1 MKCFFY
7 IFVLISA
14 LLAPFRENRAQDLS
28 ESASL
33 RSSESSVADTP
44 FTDFQ
49 QSVYQKF
56 QQAKKLNPNEFSVI
70 DYPQNMS
77 VYTLLTLMEQDA
89 GLLTGSKGLGSKQ
102 EFDFGYAQLVSCV
115 GNLNH
120 QSRLITAFLVRL
132 KPDYTLQR
140 PAIPATQ
147 SPLWKSEQ
155 IFYPLRPEDNGKP
168 ATTYQGI
175 VLFPMIYSL
184 TDSNQPFRLEKEIP
198 LTVCR
203 NHLCTTQTRTY
214 KLDINPGEG
223 YQTDV
228 CPAIMHHYYATPK
241 PLPDS
246 FQYKLHQNEE
256 GALQLIL
263 KFPKPVSDFLLQPI
277 APADLKIRKQYINQT
292 TADIILDSPTPLSSN
307 ETVHFYLL
315 SELGIYSIEAQP
327 DNLPFEAELSAPK
340 WGDWIL
346 CGIWFFLFSPFY
358 LLFWSLRPQKQTE
371 LTQTFAFVSFN
382 LILFTG
388 IACALLFYGVQ
399 VQSFFAHPLILTIQC
414 VLLLYLLIKPFI
426 SLRGLTLLMLLMP
439 YPFLYTVSARFP
451 HGEFL
456 SAFLLS
462 LWWAFCAFTPFWLT
476 YRHIT
481 LFQSFGSALQPVRKI
496 IRLPLVLM
504 TCYTLVATMLAFF
517 PMHNS
522 FSEQEFKTALA
533 ENKSVFITLDNPP
546 CPSCALNRL
555 TTHLLYPTN
564 TLIQQGNLIMMN
576 LNQQSSQAKDFLK
589 KLNIN
594 TAESFFLLYGPNK
607 PYGLQLNAH
616 YIQPEEWLNLLE
628 TVGAISPEPAIQIT
642 DTPTDDVT
650 VNPEKIKELLLELKK
665 EQRKE
670 NPPQI
675 KEKNL

>member
-1 MKCFFY
+1 MKRFFY

-14 LLAPFRENRAQDLS
+14 LLAPFRENRAQEIS
-28 ESASL
+28 ESTPVRLA
-33 RSSESSVADTP
+33 ESAVANTP
-44 FTDFQ
+44 FADFQ

-56 QQAKKLNPNEFSVI
+56 QQAKQLNPNEFSVI

-89 GLLTGSKGLGSKQ
+89 GLLTGSKGLGPKQ

-120 QSRLITAFLVRL
+120 QSRLMTAFLVRL
-132 KPDYTLQR
+132 NSDYTLQR
-140 PAIPATQ
+140 PTIPATQ
-147 SPLWKSEQ
+147 SPLWESEQ

-184 TDSNQPFRLEKEIP
+184 TDPNQPFRLEKEIP
-198 LTVCR
+198 LTVCH

-214 KLDINPGEG
+214 KLDIEPGKG

-246 FQYKLHQNEE
+246 FQYRFHQNEE

-263 KFPKPVSDFLLQPI
+263 NFPEPVSDFLLQPI
-277 APADLKIRKQYINQT
+277 VPADLKIRKQFINQT
-292 TADIILDSPTPLSSN
+292 TADIILDSSTPLPPN
-307 ETVHFYLL
+307 TTVRFYLL

-327 DNLPFEAELSAPK
+327 DNHPFEAELSAPK

-346 CGIWFFLFSPFY
+346 GGIWFFLFSPFY

-382 LILFTG
+382 LILFAG
-388 IACALLFYGVQ
+388 ITCALLFYGVQ

-414 VLLLYLLIKPFI
+414 ILLLYLLVKPFI

-439 YPFLYTVSARFP
+439 YPFLYAVSARFP
-451 HGEFL
+451 QGEFL

-476 YRHIT
+476 YRHIK
-481 LFQSFGSALQPVRKI
+481 LFQSFGEALQPVRKI

-504 TCYTLVATMLAFF
+504 TIYMIIATLLSFF
-517 PMHNS
+517 PLQNS
-522 FSEQEFKTALA
+522 FSEQELKTALA

-546 CPSCALNRL
+546 CLSCALNRL
-555 TTHLLYPTN
+555 TTHSLYPTD
-564 TLIQQGNLIMMN
+564 TLIRQDKLIVMN
-576 LNQQSSQAKDFLK
+576 LNQHSSQAKDVLK
-589 KLNIN
+589 KWNIN
-594 TAESFFLLYGPNK
+594 TAESFFLLFGPNK

-616 YIQPEEWLNLLE
+616 YIQPEEWFELLE
-628 TVGAISPEPAIQIT
+628 AVGTISPEPATQIT
-642 DTPTDDVT
+642 DPPADDVT
-650 VNPEKIKELLLELKK
+650 INPEKIKELLLELKK
-665 EQRKE
+665 EQEDK

-675 KEKNL
+675 KENNL